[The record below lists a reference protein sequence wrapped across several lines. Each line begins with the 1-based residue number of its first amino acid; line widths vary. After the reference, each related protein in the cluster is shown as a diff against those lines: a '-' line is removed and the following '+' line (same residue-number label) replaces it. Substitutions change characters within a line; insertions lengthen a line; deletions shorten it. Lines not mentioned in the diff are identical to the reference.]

1 MKNSLIK
8 YFKTYY
14 PYLLT
19 FLLVIGI
26 LQTNYKN
33 DQLLISYEFEM
44 VLNDIK
50 DEFKVE
56 AEIENKK
63 KKRYFENGR
72 RKYLLS
78 KWDSTLN
85 RLDINYYS
93 TYYSEEEF
101 FKIIQAFKSDVRIKN
116 LLNKYPIKNNNFEYN
131 FPIKSLPLTVA
142 FSLLFVTILVL
153 LFSTVSFLNKNWTI
167 TRTMEITSIV
177 LIVFFLIAAI
187 NNLS

>member
-101 FKIIQAFKSDVRIKN
+101 FQKSYKLLKVMLELKI
-116 LLNKYPIKNNNFEYN
+116 Y
-131 FPIKSLPLTVA
+131 
-142 FSLLFVTILVL
+142 
-153 LFSTVSFLNKNWTI
+153 
-167 TRTMEITSIV
+167 
-177 LIVFFLIAAI
+177 
-187 NNLS
+187 